1 MKYING
7 IQISELRLI
16 VHSTIF
22 TILLLGLGVVIGFW
36 VYTSLTMKKPKEKE
50 HLRKLKE
57 KAQSDE
63 LAKNSLKS
71 LNVETSAEISERKKT
86 SLQTFLFGAYLFV
99 WVSLSWLG
107 VSFRGGQIIFGKIML
122 FTKGKLPFISK

>member
-22 TILLLGLGVVIGFW
+22 TILLLGLVVVIGFW

-107 VSFRGGQIIFGKIML
+107 VSFQGGQIIFGKIML

>member
-1 MKYING
+1 MKYINE

-22 TILLLGLGVVIGFW
+22 TILLLGLVVVIGFW

-57 KAQSDE
+57 KARSDE
-63 LAKNSLKS
+63 LAKKHRRCPALT
-71 LNVETSAEISERKKT
+71 VE
-86 SLQTFLFGAYLFV
+86 
-99 WVSLSWLG
+99 
-107 VSFRGGQIIFGKIML
+107 KIQALYDKVMA
-122 FTKGKLPFISK
+122 IEVY